1 MHVHVCVWDVVVC
14 VCVYGMCSFFY
25 AFFLLF
31 FFCCCV
37 FALRFAFAFALLFAA
52 ATVWGLLA
60 LFHVSRI

>member
-1 MHVHVCVWDVVVC
+1 MC
-14 VCVYGMCSFFY
+14 VCMGCVAFSLRFSFF
-25 AFFLLF
+25 F